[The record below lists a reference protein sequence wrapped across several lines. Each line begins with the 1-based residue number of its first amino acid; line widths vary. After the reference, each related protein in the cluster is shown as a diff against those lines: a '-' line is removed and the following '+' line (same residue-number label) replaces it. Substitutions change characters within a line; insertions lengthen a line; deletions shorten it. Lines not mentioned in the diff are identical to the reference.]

1 MFDILD
7 RNLTQIISFAIMLQ
21 TLLQDITVYVA
32 LPVMDEEL
40 VISRCLEAIQKQ
52 TYSNYKLYA
61 CVNQPDSWWDEPSKI
76 EVCQANALVMSM
88 LKDAG
93 AVVIDKTSR
102 GKGWQ
107 GKDMGVGW
115 ARKVIMDEINAVAS
129 PADII
134 ISTDADTVFG
144 ENYFDSVVRLFQSHS
159 DRMALSNP
167 YYHKLTGDE
176 TLDRALLRYEIYMR
190 CYALNLWHIGSPY
203 AFTALG
209 SAIALPVSAYRKIGG
224 MTPKKSGEDFYFLQK
239 LRKAG
244 KIMTWNAEKVY
255 PATRYSDRVFF
266 GTGPALIK
274 GRKGDWKSY
283 PIYHRGLFDD
293 ISQTYNLFEQ
303 LFQSDVDTPL
313 DSFIHSQLKENN
325 IWTSL
330 RNNTKTLNS
339 FVAACHQK
347 IDGLRILQFL
357 KWKNDSLEIS
367 DEEALKDFFDYFY
380 PQEQRF
386 NFVNFSFQNT
396 AVRELD
402 EIRVFLAA
410 QEGERQYNDLETIK

>member
-1 MFDILD
+1 MHILA
-7 RNLTQIISFAIMLQ
+7 RILSQIISFAIMLQ
-21 TLLQDITVYVA
+21 PLSKEITVYVA

-40 VISRCLEAIQKQ
+40 VIRRCLKAIQKQ

-61 CVNQPDSWWDEPSKI
+61 CVNQPDSWWDEPSKV
-76 EVCQANALVMSM
+76 EVCHANARVMSM
-88 LKDAG
+88 LREVG

-134 ISTDADTVFG
+134 VSTDADTFFG
-144 ENYFDSVVRLFQSHS
+144 ENYFDSVVRLFKKHPGSL
-159 DRMALSNP
+159 ALSNP

-244 KIMTWNAEKVY
+244 KIMTWNSEKVY

-274 GRKGDWKSY
+274 GQKGDWKSY
-283 PIYHRGLFDD
+283 PIYHRHLFDD
-293 ISQTYNLFEQ
+293 IKQSYNLFEQ
-303 LFQSDVDTPL
+303 LFQRDVETPL
-313 DSFIHSQLKENN
+313 DDFIHIQLHENN

-330 RNNTKTLNS
+330 RNNTRTVDS

-357 KWKNDSLEIS
+357 KWKNDSLKIS

-380 PQEQRF
+380 PEDQSF
-386 NFVNFSFQNT
+386 NFKDFSFQNT
-396 AVRELD
+396 SVRELD
-402 EIRVFLAA
+402 EMRDFLADR
-410 QEGERQYNDLETIK
+410 EGEWQYKDIMQK